1 MLTLQ
6 EAYNLHQAGRLDEA
20 EFGYRAWLSRSPGD
34 ADAWHLLGML
44 RHQRGDSA
52 DALRLITRAQELQPD
67 NPQLEV
73 GLATLLRQ
81 AGDPAAARRAYD
93 RALAMD
99 PNLGGAH
106 IGIGQIAL
114 DDGDIEAAEA
124 HFRIALRA
132 GEDGHALAGLGAIM
146 LTRGRSEAALGY
158 LTRAAELVPDYAM
171 IQFLLGQAFSQR
183 GLLAFAE
190 TALGNALRLQP
201 DLYAAR
207 SWLAEVLLKSNRPHE
222 ALEHYQALMPVPGYG
237 VIARVGMADVA
248 RMEQHDERAIAYYR
262 AALAVEP
269 KLATPT
275 RMLAW
280 MLATLGRNEEV
291 IAAYDAYL
299 AHVPD
304 DVEMR
309 ILRDDVQ
316 RLHTG
321 GKPA

>member
-6 EAYNLHQAGRLDEA
+6 DAYNQHQAGHLDEA
-20 EFGYRAWLSRSPGD
+20 ESGYRAWLAQHADD
-34 ADAWHLLGML
+34 ADALHLLGML
-44 RHQRGDSA
+44 RHQRGDSTE
-52 DALRLITRAQELQPD
+52 ALRLVARAHDLQPD
-67 NPQLEV
+67 NPQLELA
-73 GLATLLRQ
+73 LATLLRH
-81 AGDPAAARRAYD
+81 AGDPAAARLAYA
-93 RALAMD
+93 RALALD

-114 DDGDIEAAEA
+114 DSGDSTTAEE
-124 HFRIALRA
+124 HFRTALRA

-146 LTRGRSEAALGY
+146 LARGRSEAALGY
-158 LTRAAELVPDYAM
+158 LTRAAELVPDYSM

-201 DLYAAR
+201 DLHAAR
-207 SWLAEVLLKSNRPHE
+207 SWLAEVLLKDNRPQE
-222 ALEHYQALMPVPGYG
+222 ALVHYQALAPVAGYA
-237 VIARVGMADVA
+237 VIVQVGFADVA
-248 RMEQHDERAIAYYR
+248 RMEQRDEQAIAYYR
-262 AALAVEP
+262 AALAIEP
-269 KLATPT
+269 KLATPV

-299 AHVPD
+299 THVPE

-316 RLHTG
+316 RLHA
-321 GKPA
+321 GKPV